1 MKQISRRICSVLL
14 VLSMLLTL
22 CGSAF
27 AAQPRFP
34 DTAGHWA
41 EDTINALAKDGVVSG
56 FDDGLCHPD
65 DTVSGEQFIAL
76 VVRYFAYSL
85 DKADTLWP
93 DAYLAAAE
101 KAGIIECAADGTGQI
116 TRMEMVRIM
125 LRALNRAKNT
135 GVTNTVFE
143 DDAEILP
150 ADKADINKAVELD
163 ILHGYPDGTVR
174 AYSHATR
181 AEAFVMLRRMM
192 DVHEEDV
199 RKAAEKKNHNYGYS
213 PAPIPALTPTPE
225 PTPTPV
231 PVERSIAFTLPA
243 VAHTDTAIVV
253 DTVLVNADGAEVQ
266 WKIQRDGQE
275 VTVANAVNGMLED
288 SGGTVQFKEAGT
300 YVVTASFTLEKEY
313 HCTQTIQI
321 YPVVSIEL
329 ELPGMIHTDEPAMLM
344 LRTENLND
352 LPITWTVTKDGV
364 EIDPGT
370 VISGTFADGEP
381 LSFPHA
387 GTYALTAAVTDELG
401 RNYTATDSITV
412 YPVGT
417 VGFFLPTVFHTDD
430 KVWVEASSSEL
441 NGNTVTWSLTRN
453 DAPVRLTDYINGA
466 LTNSGGEIHVREK
479 GSYVLTASFTDATGR
494 EYSYEQ
500 AFTVYPI
507 PTVQFSI
514 PETAWTD
521 TKIPV
526 TVESSDTEDVT
537 VEWLVDNTYGYQDWN
552 TFVDGTLDND
562 GGTIRYKRAGQYELT
577 ARITDATGRVFLYEV
592 GAECEVQPV
601 LRLSIA
607 MPELFRVDKT
617 VDIRTSGNNNVLPVV
632 WSLTKDGEAAE
643 LSEYFTGALNNYGG
657 RGNFVT
663 HGDYVLT
670 ASMTDVLGRTF
681 SVSKDIKVYPIA
693 TYAVT
698 VPETCHIGTPFFV
711 TGEGEYLD
719 DCVITWTLE
728 EGAAPAEHVGTLGDD
743 GGEIVILK
751 TGSYTLT
758 AAIADPYGNVYTA
771 EDSVEITNTAPDVPT
786 ITVDLDYFDT
796 LNTYTPDCQVKANIT
811 IESDDADGDIVS
823 IEYAADSVHTGY
835 LGVGTYTVKVRAV
848 DQWDL
853 ASEWSEQTFTVSAV
867 EPDVDLFSEL
877 LGSNDGTNVE
887 DVGFN
892 LEISRSGPNQIFV
905 ADYHNPNHL
914 DEISRMEVSEDG
926 STINGWFAFGRH
938 ILLVKVIDVFGN
950 TAYGARPFIVSN
962 EENQDKTSIT
972 SLSTT
977 ITEEGL
983 YNGSDL
989 LAYVGGFTFKV
1000 PAISGHST
1008 GCKDLIE
1015 IFGVTE
1021 DGTQEL
1027 VLTFQTNDGYVYAHS
1042 GGVYEYTAD
1051 RKNTLTVAEWSGWEK
1066 QKYTKMIFHYEMP
1079 SGHESC
1085 VANATEGLS
1094 YRVRYSF
1101 IPEQIEQIERLFSQ
1115 FE

>member
-22 CGSAF
+22 CGAAF
-27 AAQPRFP
+27 AGQPEFP

-41 EDTINALAKDGVVSG
+41 ETTINALAKDGVVSG

-65 DTVSGEQFIAL
+65 ETVNGEQFVTL
-76 VVRYFAYSL
+76 VVRYFAYPL
-85 DKADTLWP
+85 DESGTLWP

-101 KAGIIECAADGTGQI
+101 KAGIIDSAADGTGQI
-116 TRMEMVRIM
+116 SRMEMIRIM

-135 GVTNTVFE
+135 GVANTLFT

-150 ADKADINKAVELD
+150 TDKADINKAVELD

-199 RKAAEKKNHNYGYS
+199 RKAAEKKNQNWGYAPT
-213 PAPIPALTPTPE
+213 PAPTPTPE

-231 PVERSIAFTLPA
+231 PVERSISFTLPV

-253 DTVLVNADGAEVQ
+253 DTVLVNTDGAEVQ

-275 VTVANAVNGMLED
+275 VTIADAVNGTLED

-300 YVVTASFTLEKEY
+300 YVVTASFTQGEEY
-313 HCTQTIQI
+313 HCTQTIRV
-321 YPVVSIEL
+321 YPVVSLEL
-329 ELPGMIHTDEPAMLM
+329 ELPSVIHTDELATLV

-352 LPITWTVTKDGV
+352 LPVTWTGTKDGV
-364 EIDPGT
+364 EIDPST
-370 VISGTFADGEP
+370 VISGAFTDGEP
-381 LSFPHA
+381 LSFPQA
-387 GTYALTAAVTDELG
+387 GTYTLTAAVTDELG
-401 RNYTATDSITV
+401 RNYTATESITV
-412 YPVGT
+412 YPVGA

-430 KVWVEASSSEL
+430 TVWVEASSSEL
-441 NGNTVTWSLTRN
+441 NGSAVTWSLTRN
-453 DAPVRLTDYINGA
+453 GAPVRLTDYINGA
-466 LTNSGGEIHVREK
+466 LTNSGGEIQVREK
-479 GSYVLTASFTDATGR
+479 GSYVLTASFTDDADR
-494 EYSYEQ
+494 AYSYEQ

-507 PTVQFSI
+507 PTVTFGI
-514 PETAWTD
+514 PEAAWTD

-526 TVESSDTEDVT
+526 TVESTDTEAVT

-552 TFVDGTLDND
+552 TFVDGTLNND
-562 GGTIRYKRAGQYELT
+562 GGTIRFKRAGQYELV

-601 LRLSIA
+601 LRISVTV
-607 MPELFRVDKT
+607 PKLFRVDKV
-617 VDIRTSGNNNVLPVV
+617 VDIRTSGNNNALPVV

-643 LSEYFTGALNNYGG
+643 LSECFTGTLNNYGG

-681 SVSKDIKVYPIA
+681 SVSEDIKVYSIA

-698 VPETCHIGTPFFV
+698 VPETCHIGTSFTV

-719 DCVITWTLE
+719 DCVITWSMT
-728 EGAAPAEHVGTLGDD
+728 EGDAPAEYVGTLGDD
-743 GGEIVILK
+743 GGEISIRK

-758 AAIADPYGNVYTA
+758 ATIADPYGNVYTA
-771 EDSVEITNTAPDVPT
+771 EDSIEITNTAPDVPT

-796 LNTYTPDCQVKANIT
+796 LNTYTPDCQVKANI
-811 IESDDADGDIVS
+811 IVESNDADGDGVG
-823 IEYAADSVHTGY
+823 IEYAVDSVQTGY
-835 LGVGTYTVKVRAV
+835 LGVGSYTVKVRAI
-848 DQWDL
+848 DQWGL
-853 ASEWSEQTFTVSAV
+853 ASEWVENSFTISAS
-867 EPDVDLFSEL
+867 EPDVDLFSDL

-887 DVGFN
+887 GVDFN
-892 LEISRSGPNQIFV
+892 LEISRPGPNQIFV

-962 EENQDKTSIT
+962 EENQDKTSIS

-983 YNGSDL
+983 YNGTDL

-1000 PAISGHST
+1000 PAISGHNSSYQ
-1008 GCKDLIE
+1008 DVVE

-1021 DGTQEL
+1021 DGTQEP
-1027 VLTFQTNDGYVYAHS
+1027 VLSFNTNNGYAYVHS
-1042 GGVYEYTAD
+1042 GGIYEYTMTRA
-1051 RKNTLTVAEWSGWEK
+1051 TVVTEEWSGWEK

-1079 SGHESC
+1079 SNHESC

-1101 IPEQIEQIERLFSQ
+1101 IPEQIDEIERLFNR